1 LRSLNAIPAWSKI
14 LLLHIFFF
22 GWQSALSAQES
33 RIDLES
39 KRKELIEAIEETS
52 NELKETRQTRQATL
66 NRFLILRRSIQ
77 QRNQLI
83 STLEQEIAYT
93 NASVERTEQVLTS
106 LEDDLVRLRSEYKV
120 LLRTALRH
128 KLSQSYLQF
137 LFSSRNLNEAFQ
149 RWQYIRQY
157 ERYRKRQAS
166 LILETKKTLQEK
178 AAQLA
183 ADRIGKDSLLQ
194 EMRSQQIIMES
205 ELNDKNQLLVTLQ
218 SDEKRLAS
226 ELEKQEKAHQQLNAM
241 IENVIREEMLA
252 KRKRS
257 RTRAALE
264 DANPPE
270 EVEATPESSDAN
282 FGQQR
287 GRLPWPV
294 ADGQIIKPFGIHYH
308 PKFKEVRLTNNG
320 IDIRTAARSGVRAV
334 FSGRVAGT
342 QFIPGYQNTV
352 IVQHGEY
359 YTVYSNLAEIY
370 VQRGDKI
377 TQNQEI
383 GRLDAERPEIH
394 FEVWREKK
402 RLNPEDWVTR

>member
-1 LRSLNAIPAWSKI
+1 LISLNATPAWSKSV
-14 LLLHIFFF
+14 LLLIILS
-22 GWQSALSAQES
+22 GCQWSLSAQES
-33 RIDLES
+33 RSDLES

-52 NELKETRQTRQATL
+52 SELNETRQTRQATL

-83 STLEQEIAYT
+83 NTLEQEIAYT
-93 NASVERTEQVLTS
+93 NASVERTEQVLTA
-106 LEDDLVRLRSEYKV
+106 LEDDLVRLRTEYEV

-137 LFSSRNLNEAFQ
+137 LFSSRSLNEAFQ

-157 ERYRKRQAS
+157 ERYRKRQAN
-166 LILETKKTLQEK
+166 LILETRQTLQVK

-183 ADRIGKDSLLQ
+183 ADQVDKDSLLQ
-194 EMRSQQIIMES
+194 EMRSQQVTMES
-205 ELNDKNQLLVTLQ
+205 ELSDKNQLLVSLQ

-226 ELEKQEKAHQQLNAM
+226 ELEEQEKAHQQLNAL

-264 DANPPE
+264 DANSAE
-270 EVEATPESSDAN
+270 EEPAIPESGNSN

-294 ADGQIIKPFGIHYH
+294 ANGEIIKPFGIHYH

-320 IDIRTAARSGVRAV
+320 IDIRTSARSSVRAV
-334 FSGRVAGT
+334 YGGRVAGT

-352 IVQHGEY
+352 IVQHGQY
-359 YTVYSNLAEIY
+359 YTVYSNLAEIF
-370 VQRGDKI
+370 VKRGDNI
-377 TQNQEI
+377 SQSQEI

-394 FEVWREKK
+394 FEVWQEKK

>member
-1 LRSLNAIPAWSKI
+1 MRSLNATPAWNK
-14 LLLHIFFF
+14 LLLLVFLIS
-22 GWQSALSAQES
+22 GLQWPLYAQES
-33 RIDLES
+33 RTELES

-52 NELKETRQTRQATL
+52 SELNETRQTRQATL

-93 NASVERTEQVLTS
+93 NASVERTEQVLTA
-106 LEDDLVRLRSEYKV
+106 LEDDLVRLRSEYEI

-137 LFSSRNLNEAFQ
+137 LFSSRSLNEAFQ

-157 ERYRKRQAS
+157 ERYRKRQAK
-166 LILETKKTLQEK
+166 LILETQQTLKDK

-183 ADRIGKDSLLQ
+183 ADQVDKDSLLQ
-194 EMRSQQIIMES
+194 EMRSQQVTMES
-205 ELNDKNQLLVTLQ
+205 ELSDKNRLLVSLQ
-218 SDEKRLAS
+218 SDEQRLAS
-226 ELEKQEKAHQQLNAM
+226 ELEEQEKAHQQLNAL

-264 DANPPE
+264 DAKAPGEEEPASPE
-270 EVEATPESSDAN
+270 TDNSN

-320 IDIRTAARSGVRAV
+320 IDIRTAARSSVRAV
-334 FSGRVAGT
+334 YGGRVAGT
-342 QFIPGYQNTV
+342 QFIPGY
-352 IVQHGEY
+352 
-359 YTVYSNLAEIY
+359 
-370 VQRGDKI
+370 
-377 TQNQEI
+377 
-383 GRLDAERPEIH
+383 
-394 FEVWREKK
+394 
-402 RLNPEDWVTR
+402 